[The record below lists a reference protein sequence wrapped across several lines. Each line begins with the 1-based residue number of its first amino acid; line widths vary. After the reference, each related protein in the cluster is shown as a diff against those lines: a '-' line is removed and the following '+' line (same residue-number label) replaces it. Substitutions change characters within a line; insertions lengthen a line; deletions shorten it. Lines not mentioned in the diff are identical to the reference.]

1 MIISGP
7 LCPMPGDGRHKL
19 KAIYDGSGFA
29 CAACSKTWRWA
40 GKELEESFRPPPTE
54 ES

>member
-1 MIISGP
+1 MNIPGP

-29 CAACSKTWRWA
+29 CCRCSKTWRWV
-40 GKELEESFRPPPTE
+40 GKELVSTYELGTACP
-54 ES
+54 